1 MAHHLEGV
9 FVVVL
14 GDGVSLD
21 ADPLHLVLEPVGHQ
35 HDVPLQPV
43 DLPGQLFLLFPLLGQ
58 QPHQLLDLRL
68 SCATTHSHTTT
79 RTHSLGKHGGQKR
92 SCSRA
97 TDLYGVAILVEL
109 VQVLLEA
116 LRLSVA
122 FSARTHTH
130 AHTRV
135 GEGAEGEPGTRWTD
149 APSPRS

>member
-1 MAHHLEGV
+1 
-9 FVVVL
+9 VVVL

-68 SCATTHSHTTT
+68 SYATTQNH
-79 RTHSLGKHGGQKR
+79 THSLGKLQ
-92 SCSRA
+92 SCIHSLKARRAA

-122 FSARTHTH
+122 FSARTHTRAR